1 MALRLARILLGV
13 SLLPLLPLLAAA
25 ADNSSKRVILIV
37 GPPGGGKTTQAK
49 KISQKYGIPSIS
61 LPDLLKE
68 SSGWGKAGAG
78 RKGVKAAIESG
89 ELANDEVADQLMR
102 DRLLRNDAQR
112 GFILDGY
119 PSTGKQADNL
129 EALLKERG
137 LPAPMVVYLEVPDD
151 VAIKRMK
158 SRHRADDDPKTMQ
171 RRLAEFHRES
181 APILERYKGDRVI
194 TVDGAQSEK
203 EVWHSIETAL
213 TGSH

>member
-1 MALRLARILLGV
+1 MAIRLARILLIV
-13 SLLPLLPLLAAA
+13 PLLSLLAAA
-25 ADNSSKRVILIV
+25 ADNASRKVILIV

-49 KISQKYGIPSIS
+49 KLSQKYGIPSIS

-68 SSGWGKAGAG
+68 NSGWGKAGAG

-102 DRLLRNDAQR
+102 DRLLRNDAQK

-119 PSTGKQADNL
+119 PSTSKQADNL

-137 LPAPMVVYLEVPDD
+137 LPAPIVVHLEVPDD

-171 RRLAEFHRES
+171 RRLAEYHRES
-181 APILERYKGDRVI
+181 APILERYKGDRIV

-203 EVWHSIETAL
+203 EVWRAIETGL
-213 TGSH
+213 TESR

>member
-1 MALRLARILLGV
+1 MATRLARILLAV
-13 SLLPLLPLLAAA
+13 PLIPLLAAA
-25 ADNSSKRVILIV
+25 ADNTSRKVILIV

-49 KISQKYGIPSIS
+49 KLSQKYGIPSIS

-68 SSGWGKAGAG
+68 NSGWGKAGRG
-78 RKGVKAAIESG
+78 RRGVKAAIESG

-119 PSTGKQADNL
+119 PSTSKQADNL
-129 EALLKERG
+129 ETLLKERG
-137 LPAPMVVYLEVPDD
+137 LPSPIVVHLEVPDD

-181 APILERYKGDRVI
+181 TPILERYKGDRVI
-194 TVDGAQSEK
+194 TVNGAQSEK
-203 EVWHSIETAL
+203 EVWRSIETAL
-213 TGSH
+213 AESR

>member
-1 MALRLARILLGV
+1 MAMRLARILLT
-13 SLLPLLPLLAAA
+13 LPLLAAA
-25 ADNSSKRVILIV
+25 ADNTSKKVILIV

-68 SSGWGKAGAG
+68 NSGWGKAGAG

-112 GFILDGY
+112 GFVLDGY
-119 PSTGKQADNL
+119 PATGKQAENL

-137 LPAPMVVYLEVPDD
+137 LPLPLVVHLEVPDD
-151 VAIKRMK
+151 IATKRMK
-158 SRHRADDDPKTMQ
+158 ARHRADDDPKTIS
-171 RRLAEFHRES
+171 RRLAEYHREA

-194 TVDGAQSEK
+194 TVNGAQSEK

-213 TGSH
+213 AESH

>member
-1 MALRLARILLGV
+1 MAMRLARILLT
-13 SLLPLLPLLAAA
+13 LPLLAAA
-25 ADNSSKRVILIV
+25 ADNTSKKVILIV

-68 SSGWGKAGAG
+68 NSGWGKAGAG

-112 GFILDGY
+112 GFVLDGY
-119 PSTGKQADNL
+119 PATGKQAENL

-137 LPAPMVVYLEVPDD
+137 LPLPVVVHLEVPDD
-151 VAIKRMK
+151 VATKRMK
-158 SRHRADDDPKTMQ
+158 ARHRADDDPKTIS
-171 RRLAEFHRES
+171 RRLAEYHHEA

-213 TGSH
+213 AASH

>member
-1 MALRLARILLGV
+1 MRLARILLIF
-13 SLLPLLPLLAAA
+13 PLLAAA
-25 ADNSSKRVILIV
+25 ADNTSKQVILIV

-68 SSGWGKAGAG
+68 NSGWGKAGQG

-119 PSTGKQADNL
+119 PATGKQADNL

-137 LPAPMVVYLEVPDD
+137 LPLPMVVHLEVPDD

-158 SRHRADDDPKTMQ
+158 ARHRADDDPKTIN
-171 RRLAEFHRES
+171 RRLEEYHREA

-194 TVDGAQSEK
+194 TVDGAKSEK
-203 EVWHSIETAL
+203 EVWHAIEAAL
-213 TGSH
+213 AERH

>member
-1 MALRLARILLGV
+1 MAIRLVRILLIV
-13 SLLPLLPLLAAA
+13 PLLSLLAAA
-25 ADNSSKRVILIV
+25 ADNASRKVILIV

-49 KISQKYGIPSIS
+49 KLSQKYGIPSIS
-61 LPDLLKE
+61 MPDLLKE
-68 SSGWGKAGAG
+68 NAGWGKAGAG

-102 DRLLRNDAQR
+102 DRLLRNDAQK

-119 PSTGKQADNL
+119 PSTSKQADNL

-137 LPAPMVVYLEVPDD
+137 LPSPLVVHLEVPDE

-171 RRLAEFHRES
+171 RRLAEYHRES
-181 APILERYKGDRVI
+181 APILERYKGDRIV
-194 TVDGAQSEK
+194 TVNGAQSEK
-203 EVWHSIETAL
+203 EVWRAIETGL
-213 TGSH
+213 TESR

>member
-1 MALRLARILLGV
+1 MALRLARILLI
-13 SLLPLLPLLAAA
+13 LPLLAAA
-25 ADNSSKRVILIV
+25 ADNSSKKVILIV
-37 GPPGGGKTTQAK
+37 GPPGGGKSTQAK

-68 SSGWGKAGAG
+68 NSGWGKAGAG

-112 GFILDGY
+112 GFVLDGY
-119 PSTGKQADNL
+119 PATGKQAENL

-137 LPAPMVVYLEVPDD
+137 LPLPLVVHLEVPDD
-151 VAIKRMK
+151 IATKRMK
-158 SRHRADDDPKTMQ
+158 ARHRADDDPKTIS
-171 RRLAEFHRES
+171 RRLAEYHREA

-194 TVDGAQSEK
+194 TVNG
-203 EVWHSIETAL
+203 
-213 TGSH
+213 

>member
-1 MALRLARILLGV
+1 MAMRLARILLIF
-13 SLLPLLPLLAAA
+13 PLLAAA
-25 ADNSSKRVILIV
+25 ADNTSKKVILIV

-68 SSGWGKAGAG
+68 NSGWGKAGQG

-119 PSTGKQADNL
+119 PATSKQADNL

-137 LPAPMVVYLEVPDD
+137 LPLPMVVHLEVPDD
-151 VAIKRMK
+151 VAINRMK
-158 SRHRADDDPKTMQ
+158 ARHRADDDPKTIN
-171 RRLAEFHRES
+171 RRLEEYHREA
-181 APILERYKGDRVI
+181 APILERYKGDRI
-194 TVDGAQSEK
+194 IAVDGAKSEK
-203 EVWHSIETAL
+203 EVWRAIEAAL
-213 TGSH
+213 AESH